1 MTQQLHLAA
10 GQAEGGDVQLFQ
22 LSVQLNGVP
31 EHDVRPRGEQKIRL
45 GKLFLISRADGF
57 STSVEVNR
65 RIFVTVFMRTL
76 LEILFQRIKNM
87 TVQNIRKFV
96 RRKFM
101 NMIIKIFNIFLTI
114 LNDDF
119 ENLFTVCHHKIFL

>member
-1 MTQQLHLAA
+1 VTQQLHLAA

-22 LSVQLNGVP
+22 LSVQLDRVP

-45 GKLFLISRADGF
+45 GKLFLISKADGL

-65 RIFVTVFMRTL
+65 RIFVTV
-76 LEILFQRIKNM
+76 
-87 TVQNIRKFV
+87 
-96 RRKFM
+96 
-101 NMIIKIFNIFLTI
+101 

-119 ENLFTVCHHKIFL
+119 ENLFTVRHYKILL